1 MPRLDR
7 EEYIEQ
13 AYVFNGLNN
22 RLDQS
27 DPVQIVLKH
36 LRDEVLSTT
45 KLPMAIDFLLAELMH
60 VGTMGTATPVVC
72 SAKNNRHRGD
82 LLEAILENLPPQSEI
97 DKKEIERP
105 EMKMAS
111 CFEFERF

>member
-72 SAKNNRHRGD
+72 SAKTIVI
-82 LLEAILENLPPQSEI
+82 EATCWKRFWKTCRRNLRST
-97 DKKEIERP
+97 KK
-105 EMKMAS
+105 KS
-111 CFEFERF
+111 NDQK